1 MKRARGSCCGVSC
14 THPLCRDL
22 RRFRRLKSGS
32 RTIDRVRK
40 SLSPSL
46 ARPESSRSPLVL
58 REVASFS
65 QVYFTSPVERGRRS
79 GRDKTGDADGRRGEE
94 GRVVPLPSSP
104 KEGNAPC
111 VPRVVLSLCLW
122 REGATCSMLYFQFL
136 FLCISVL
143 NNLRSTFALAAQP
156 LPIALAPLCHGHL
169 IRDTQCRDERI

>member
-1 MKRARGSCCGVSC
+1 MVCRALILCAVTCEDFGDSKVDRRPSTECGN
-14 THPLCRDL
+14 
-22 RRFRRLKSGS
+22 RFPPRSLGPSRLARRLYFARWPRSVRCTSLRPS
-32 RTIDRVRK
+32 RGDGGAEEI
-40 SLSPSL
+40 
-46 ARPESSRSPLVL
+46 
-58 REVASFS
+58 
-65 QVYFTSPVERGRRS
+65 RRAT
-79 GRDKTGDADGRRGEE
+79 RTGGGG

>member
-46 ARPESSRSPLVL
+46 ARPESPPRRLYFARWPRSVRCTSLRPSRGDGGA
-58 REVASFS
+58 E
-65 QVYFTSPVERGRRS
+65 EIRRAT
-79 GRDKTGDADGRRGEE
+79 RTGGGGG